1 MLHDTLRSHDRAF
14 RSVGAKPVRTQNK
27 GSTRT
32 GQETCYGQDKRRP
45 PILKSGYAAR
55 KKWLRPC
62 TIQYGPQPEGEALRS
77 FLDSQTHLITSIP
90 LQVAQ
95 EVQKMALEAYVSGE
109 RGQAI
114 IDRLREIANLTLA
127 EAQRIARTE
136 VSRTSTG
143 LTQVRA
149 ESVGSR
155 ATFGAQ
161 QVTDVSARSIGGLR
175 TGFFRWDRPP
185 IAARDGTRAHP
196 GCIYK
201 CRCYPEPVLP
211 DVPAVSRFKA
221 EAV

>member
-1 MLHDTLRSHDRAF
+1 MLRPRQATPPDPEEWIRRSQEMAAALHDT
-14 RSVGAKPVRTQNK
+14 VWT
-27 GSTRT
+27 
-32 GQETCYGQDKRRP
+32 
-45 PILKSGYAAR
+45 
-55 KKWLRPC
+55 
-62 TIQYGPQPEGEALRS
+62 QPEGEALRS

-149 ESVGSR
+149 ESVGSPGY
-155 ATFGAQ
+155 FW
-161 QVTDVSARSIGGLR
+161 R
-175 TGFFRWDRPP
+175 TAGDGRVREEHRRLANRFFRWDRPP